1 MNEQVHTR
9 IDDAQLNQYRL
20 AGTMIRIVRDANSE
34 NDVRGIVVA
43 WDERVV
49 LIRKRGSK
57 NVVQL
62 DRNYIYQPYD
72 EPRKFPPL

>member
-1 MNEQVHTR
+1 MNEQVHST
-9 IDDAQLNQYRL
+9 IDDEQLNQYRL
-20 AGTMIRIVRDANSE
+20 AGTMIRVVRDANPE

-57 NVVQL
+57 NMVQL
-62 DRNYIYQPYD
+62 DRNYIYQPYN
-72 EPRKFPPL
+72 EPRNFPPI